1 MRYHV
6 LHIKTAFP
14 EEWRKAVFDQMLCN
28 IGVDT
33 IDGDDYYLPSE
44 IWEQKEKLIRATIGV
59 EYAMDQSAQLLS
71 VEACPDE
78 NWNAAWEA
86 DHPEQQLPLGIRI
99 VPHCAFGAGHHET
112 TSMMIDA
119 LLESEI
125 TNLTSN
131 PLTPKPYSV
140 LDHGTGTG
148 VLAIFA
154 KRLGATRV
162 VAVDIDEK
170 SVINARENAALNS
183 EDIEVLLS
191 NSISGLTATRSDSE
205 AVQQCNGLSSFN
217 LILANIH
224 RNILLHYMPDYAAS
238 LVDGGQLWLSGF
250 YTADAPAL
258 IDAAEAHGLHLLDT
272 RSTNDWCLLRL
283 QKSS

>member
-6 LHIKTAFP
+6 LHIKTSFP

-33 IDGDDYYLPSE
+33 IDGEYYYLPSE
-44 IWEQKEKLIRATIGV
+44 IWEQKEKLIRVTIDV
-59 EYAMDQSAQLLS
+59 EYHMDKSAKLIS

-86 DHPEQQLPLGIRI
+86 EHPVQELPLDIRI

-112 TSMMIDA
+112 TSMLID
-119 LLESEI
+119 
-125 TNLTSN
+125 NLIAADLSGKN
-131 PLTPKPYSV
+131 V

-154 KRLGATRV
+154 KRLGAAQV

-170 SVINARENAALNS
+170 SVENAIENAGLNG
-183 EDIEVLLS
+183 EKIDVRLS
-191 NSISGLTATRSDSE
+191 GDLDS
-205 AVQQCNGLSSFN
+205 LHLPPSSFH
-217 LILANIH
+217 LIVANIH
-224 RNILLHYMPDYAAS
+224 RNILIAHMPAYAAS
-238 LVDGGQLWLSGF
+238 LAPDGELWLSGF
-250 YTADAPAL
+250 YESDVPAL
-258 IDAAEAHGLHLLDT
+258 TEAASLHGLALIQVLANGEW
-272 RSTNDWCLLRL
+272 RMMKCRKEAL
-283 QKSS
+283 QPDK